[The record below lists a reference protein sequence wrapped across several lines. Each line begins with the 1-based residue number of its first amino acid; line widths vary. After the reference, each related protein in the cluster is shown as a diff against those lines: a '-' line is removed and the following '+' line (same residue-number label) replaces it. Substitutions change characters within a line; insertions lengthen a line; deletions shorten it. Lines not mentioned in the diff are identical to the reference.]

1 LGNLSQVFLSEY
13 YSTQKK
19 TDENLL
25 NFQVKLEELYASFKA
40 TVSSRFD
47 VLEANERIHLLE
59 SEKKMEFELKNV
71 QDLVFQ
77 RLANSL
83 AQAEGKLKDE
93 MRQKLSQ
100 VDVQVSEIAE
110 DQQTIQ
116 HNFRQLEKKVAN
128 THFSASG
135 SKSNF

>member
-1 LGNLSQVFLSEY
+1 
-13 YSTQKK
+13 
-19 TDENLL
+19 
-25 NFQVKLEELYASFKA
+25 
-40 TVSSRFD
+40 
-47 VLEANERIHLLE
+47 
-59 SEKKMEFELKNV
+59 MEFELKNV